1 MSLIAHYPL
10 NGDARDY
17 FGNNGVETNVTYT
30 AGKIG
35 QAAEF
40 NGTNN
45 SFIDCGNPEQ
55 FQLVSSVSLSCWV
68 KTTSTSAWDRIIS
81 KGYDNSWFLGMWSTN
96 GTARFRV
103 DSSTGIIGQLE
114 SSVQI
119 IDGVWHH
126 ITGTYDGSM
135 LKLYIDGILDNQ
147 VSGSGVL
154 NRPSSNFWIGGVDYT
169 SNSLFDGLIDDV
181 RIYDHALSEKEV
193 SEVYKTLALSKF
205 PEVNDNTSDSGNFI
219 TVPDSPTILG
229 DTSIEMWL

>member
-1 MSLIAHYPL
+1 MLIAHYPL

-193 SEVYKTLALSKF
+193 SDLAKGLV
-205 PEVNDNTSDSGNFI
+205 VNH
-219 TVPDSPTILG
+219 
-229 DTSIEMWL
+229 